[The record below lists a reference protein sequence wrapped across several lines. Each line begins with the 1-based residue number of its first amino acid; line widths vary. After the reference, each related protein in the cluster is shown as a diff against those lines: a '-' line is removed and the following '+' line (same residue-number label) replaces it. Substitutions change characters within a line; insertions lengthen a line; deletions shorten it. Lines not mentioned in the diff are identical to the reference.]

1 IYLLT
6 ICKIG
11 LIGLSMFV
19 TLCKRHCK
27 VNRILLLVIS
37 TCYSLM
43 SFSISQIE
51 INMWLDVF
59 ILIPLVVLGVD
70 QLLWERKPILYFL
83 SLTALFIQ
91 NYYFGFMTAIFTS
104 LYFIVQITRNT
115 DSTVAFKQFL
125 HFTFLSL
132 LAGMTSSIMILP
144 TYFDLTTHGEKLTK
158 VSKMFTENSWYMD
171 LFAKNMIG
179 AYDTTKFGSIPMIY
193 VGLLPLL
200 LSLLYFT

>member
-1 IYLLT
+1 
-6 ICKIG
+6 
-11 LIGLSMFV
+11 
-19 TLCKRHCK
+19 CK

-125 HFTFLSL
+125 HFT
-132 LAGMTSSIMILP
+132 
-144 TYFDLTTHGEKLTK
+144 
-158 VSKMFTENSWYMD
+158 
-171 LFAKNMIG
+171 
-179 AYDTTKFGSIPMIY
+179 
-193 VGLLPLL
+193 
-200 LSLLYFT
+200 

>member
-1 IYLLT
+1 PDAIYLLT

-27 VNRILLLVIS
+27 VNRVLLLVIS

-115 DSTVAFKQFL
+115 DSKVAFK
-125 HFTFLSL
+125 
-132 LAGMTSSIMILP
+132 
-144 TYFDLTTHGEKLTK
+144 
-158 VSKMFTENSWYMD
+158 
-171 LFAKNMIG
+171 
-179 AYDTTKFGSIPMIY
+179 
-193 VGLLPLL
+193 
-200 LSLLYFT
+200 